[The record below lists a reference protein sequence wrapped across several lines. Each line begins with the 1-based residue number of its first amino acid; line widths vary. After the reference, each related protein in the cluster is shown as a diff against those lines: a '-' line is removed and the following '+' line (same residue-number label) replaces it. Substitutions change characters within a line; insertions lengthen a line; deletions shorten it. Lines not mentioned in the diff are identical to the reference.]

1 MSSLFG
7 ILGKEA
13 DVPKKYHVTLTI
25 EERAELDAITRRGRA
40 AARKLT
46 HARILLRC
54 DEGAGGPAR
63 SDDEVAEALAVGH
76 ATVARVRQRFVEQGL
91 EAALVPAPSART
103 YARKLDGDAE
113 ARLVALACSAPPA
126 GRNRWTLRLL
136 ADRMVVLGHADAGV
150 SYETVRRTLKKT
162 S

>member
-1 MSSLFG
+1 MS
-7 ILGKEA
+7 
-13 DVPKKYHVTLTI
+13 KKYHVTLTP
-25 EERAELDAITRRGRA
+25 EERAELDAMTRRGKA

-46 HARILLRC
+46 HARILLQC

-63 SDDEVAEALAVGH
+63 ADEEVAEALEIGH

-91 EAALVPAPSART
+91 EAALVPASSARV
-103 YARKLDGDAE
+103 YARKLDGDGE

-136 ADRMVVLGHADAGV
+136 ADRMVVLGHTGGDGL

>member
-1 MSSLFG
+1 M
-7 ILGKEA
+7 
-13 DVPKKYHVTLTI
+13 PKKYHVTLTT
-25 EERAELDAITRRGRA
+25 EERAELDAMTRRGTA

-76 ATVARVRQRFVEQGL
+76 ATVARVRQRFVEEGL
-91 EAALVPAPSART
+91 DAALSPRPTSRA

>member
-1 MSSLFG
+1 MSSLSG
-7 ILGKEA
+7 IPGKEA
-13 DVPKKYHVTLTI
+13 DVPKKYHVTLTT
-25 EERAELDAITRRGRA
+25 EERAELDAITRRGRT

-54 DEGAGGPAR
+54 DEAAGGPAR

-91 EAALVPAPSART
+91 EAALVPAPSARA